1 MTLDK
6 WIYKSFNKRNASKM
20 LLLGLLFL
28 GTIIL
33 ILAVSWINWSAI
45 FQPLQQ
51 FVFKLENSYNQWLGK
66 NSTTNPYFLL
76 LLAFAGGLIASISPC
91 KLALLSVNLSYI
103 GTQEFTSRK
112 DALVKAGAFVL
123 GVVTVL
129 SLLGLFSGLIGAA
142 LFSFRGYVEL
152 AVGLVMLVMGL
163 NLFGLINLPLPQTNL
178 KLPSSLGAYS
188 VGLTFALVSSP
199 CSSPV
204 LFAVLTAAAATG
216 SGLQSTLT
224 MISYALG
231 NTAVIFMASLFA
243 GLAKQARIL
252 LQYSN
257 KIVALAGGL
266 LILTG
271 GYYLVNGIRWVVS
284 SMTVR

>member
-6 WIYKSFNKRNASKM
+6 WLSKSFDKRNLSKR
-20 LLLGLLFL
+20 LLPGFLFL
-28 GTIIL
+28 ATVLVIL
-33 ILAVSWINWSAI
+33 VASWIDWSVM
-45 FQPLQQ
+45 FRPLQA
-51 FVFKLENSYNQWLGK
+51 FVFQLESSYHQWLGK
-66 NSTTNPYFLL
+66 NGSNNSSLLL
-76 LLAFAGGLIASISPC
+76 LLAFVGGLIASVSPC

-103 GTQEFTSRK
+103 GTLDITSRK
-112 DALVKAGAFVL
+112 DAFVKAGSFVL

-129 SLLGLFSGLIGAA
+129 SCLGLFSSLIGAA
-142 LFSFRGYVEL
+142 LFSYRGYVEL
-152 AVGLVMLVMGL
+152 GVGLVMLVMGL
-163 NLFGLINLPLPQTNL
+163 NLFGWLHLPLPQINR

-224 MISYALG
+224 MVCYALG
-231 NTAVIFMASLFA
+231 NTAVIFLASLFA
-243 GLAKQARIL
+243 GLAKQTRAL
-252 LQYSN
+252 LQYSDR
-257 KIVALAGGL
+257 ILALAGGL
-266 LILTG
+266 LTLTG

-284 SMTVR
+284 SMSI